1 MNVNPISLIFIA
13 FTTPSARCSAPGI
26 SCLTIGLGVVLVI
39 SLFIAE
45 RPWWRR

>member
-13 FTTPSARCSAPGI
+13 FTTRVRALLGSRHLGPDY
-26 SCLTIGLGVVLVI
+26 GLGVVLVI
-39 SLFIAE
+39 SLFITE